1 MARFEDGSRPELFVF
16 APVYNEEGSI
26 RLVVQ
31 EWIEALRRLGIASTF
46 LILDDGST
54 DGTPAVLEQLGG
66 EFPELRVLR
75 NANRGHGPTCTH
87 GYRLA
92 IESNAEW
99 VFQIDSDGQCNPS
112 YFPTVWA
119 ARTKSEAV
127 FGFRTR
133 RDDGLSR
140 LVVSR
145 VLSSLVFLLTGKW
158 IRDSNVPYRLIHRPL
173 LQRVLGRIPE
183 DARFPNVLL
192 SIAIARDT
200 PQVWVPIRFRERSA
214 GTSTVNLGKM
224 AHFAKQVYAEIRR
237 FDKGSTAPAGP

>member
-1 MARFEDGSRPELFVF
+1 MTLLEDGSRPELFVF

-31 EWIEALRRLGIASTF
+31 EWIEALRRLGISPTF

-54 DGTPAVLEQLGG
+54 DGTPAALEQLRG

-92 IESNAEW
+92 IDSNAEW
-99 VFQIDSDGQCNPS
+99 IFQIDSDGQCDPS
-112 YFPTVWA
+112 YFPTVWG
-119 ARTKSEAV
+119 ARPTAEAV
-127 FGFRTR
+127 FGYRTR
-133 RDDGLSR
+133 RDDGFSR

-145 VLSSLVFLLTGKW
+145 VLSSLVFLLTGIW
-158 IRDSNVPYRLIHRPL
+158 IRDSNVPYRLIRRPL

-200 PQVWVPIRFRERSA
+200 PQKWVPIRFRDRSA
-214 GTSTVNLGKM
+214 GTSTVNLRKM
-224 AHFAKQVYAEIRR
+224 AHFAKQVYAEVRR
-237 FDKGSTAPAGP
+237 FNQGTTPAVS

>member
-1 MARFEDGSRPELFVF
+1 MTRLEDGSRPDLFVF

-31 EWIEALRRLGIASTF
+31 EWIEAVRRLGIAATF

-54 DGTPAVLEQLGG
+54 DGTPSALKQLGG

-92 IESNAEW
+92 LDSDAEW
-99 VFQIDSDGQCNPS
+99 IFQIDSDGQCNPS

-119 ARTKSEAV
+119 ARTTSEAV
-127 FGFRTR
+127 FGYRTR
-133 RDDGLSR
+133 RDDGFSR

-145 VLSSLVFLLTGKW
+145 VLSSLLFLLTGIW

-173 LQRVLGRIPE
+173 LQRVLGHIPE
-183 DARFPNVLL
+183 DAGFPNVLL
-192 SIAIARDT
+192 SIAIARDS
-200 PQVWVPIRFRERSA
+200 PQKWVPIRFRDRSA
-214 GTSTVNLGKM
+214 GTSMVNLGKM
-224 AHFAKQVYAEIRR
+224 GHFARQVYTEVRR
-237 FDKGSTAPAGP
+237 FNRSSTAPAS